1 MWMERW
7 PLLCLHGLV
16 PVSLLLYRQRK
27 KGLMGGVRAVGEKPL
42 RHDLFRD
49 ERGLLSWLDPGMV

>member
-42 RHDLFRD
+42 KNDLFRD
-49 ERGLLSWLDPGMV
+49 ERGLLT